1 MDSVP
6 VTKTSTT
13 LQWWWLLFSNYTQ
26 FNQRDQRSIFRARI
40 EIDMTQCVITSI
52 EDNSAKDG
60 RPIVM
65 MFI

>member
-1 MDSVP
+1 MDSMN
-6 VTKTSTT
+6 VTQTSTT
-13 LQWWWLLFSNYTQ
+13 IQWWWLLFSNHTQ
-26 FNQRDQRSIFRARI
+26 FIQSDQSGIFRATF

>member
-6 VTKTSTT
+6 VTQTSTT
-13 LQWWWLLFSNYTQ
+13 QQWWWLLFSDYTQ
-26 FNQRDQRSIFRARI
+26 FIPRDQRSIFLATF